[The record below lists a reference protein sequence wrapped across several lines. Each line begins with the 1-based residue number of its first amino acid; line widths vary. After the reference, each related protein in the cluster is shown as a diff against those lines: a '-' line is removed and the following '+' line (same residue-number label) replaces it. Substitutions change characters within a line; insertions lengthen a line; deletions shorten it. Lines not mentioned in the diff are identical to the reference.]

1 MPLGYCLDV
10 KSHTAVCGKKVLD
23 VLWVKYQDVLSAV
36 CVGVLSEIQP
46 MYESLLCQNRTGS
59 VHGSVSVQSDKVA
72 ANAFVDFSS
81 KTTFETVICL
91 QKCCVPE
98 E

>member
-1 MPLGYCLDV
+1 M
-10 KSHTAVCGKKVLD
+10 
-23 VLWVKYQDVLSAV
+23 KYQDVLSAV

-46 MYESLLCQNRTGS
+46 MYESLLCQNRTSS